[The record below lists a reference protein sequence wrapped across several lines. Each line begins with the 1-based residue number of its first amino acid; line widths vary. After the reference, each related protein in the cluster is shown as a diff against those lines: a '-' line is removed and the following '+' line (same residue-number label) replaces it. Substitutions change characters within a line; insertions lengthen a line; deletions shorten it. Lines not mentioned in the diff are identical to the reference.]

1 VRKPRITIAL
11 LVFTA
16 CAAAQAQPTLTTLYN
31 FTGGSDGFNPT
42 AGVVIGSGGVLY
54 GTTYSYGSFTNE
66 GTAFSL
72 TPPAAAGGAWTHTT
86 IQEFTGNNGVY
97 VHGGLVIGSGGVL
110 YGTCHNG
117 GADNDY
123 GTAFSL
129 TPPSSPG
136 GAWTGDVIWEFAT
149 GYGNQPL
156 AGMVIGKGGV
166 LLGTTSV
173 DSTVYEL
180 IPPASS
186 GGAWTYHN
194 VHIFTGYPSDGNIPD
209 GGVVIG
215 KDGVLYG
222 TTQRGGNSY
231 CSGLSPGCGVVFSLT
246 PPATPG
252 GAWTEAVLH
261 NFNNDGTDG
270 FYPEAGVVVGLKGA
284 LYGTTF
290 DGGTDNYGTV
300 FSLTP
305 PASPGGAWTYAIL
318 YSFVGGS
325 DGAHPLASLTVG
337 RHGVLY
343 GITNTG
349 GPTNNGTVFSLTPPT
364 SPGGPWSEAVLHS
377 FSGSDGSEPTAPVVI
392 GSGGVLYGTT
402 ELGGSHICGGLG
414 NGCGTVFSL
423 TP

>member
-1 VRKPRITIAL
+1 
-11 LVFTA
+11 
-16 CAAAQAQPTLTTLYN
+16 
-31 FTGGSDGFNPT
+31 
-42 AGVVIGSGGVLY
+42 
-54 GTTYSYGSFTNE
+54 
-66 GTAFSL
+66 L
-72 TPPAAAGGAWTHTT
+72 TPPATAGGAWTQAT
-86 IQEFTGNNGVY
+86 IQEFTGNSGVY
-97 VHGGLVIGSGGVL
+97 PEGTLVIGSGGVL

-117 GADNDY
+117 GNDNDY

-129 TPPSSPG
+129 TPPASPG
-136 GAWTGDVIWEFAT
+136 GAWSGAVIWDFAT
-149 GYGNQPL
+149 GYGNQPI

-186 GGAWTYHN
+186 GGAWTYHD

-222 TTQRGGNSY
+222 TTNRGGSSY
-231 CSGLSPGCGVVFSLT
+231 CSGASPGCGTVFSVT
-246 PPATPG
+246 PPSSPDA
-252 GAWTEAVLH
+252 AWTETVLH

-270 FYPEAGVVVGLKGA
+270 FYPEAGVVVGANGV
-284 LYGTTF
+284 LYGTTYE
-290 DGGTDNYGTV
+290 GGTDNYGTV

-305 PASPGGAWTYAIL
+305 PASPGGAWTETIL
-318 YSFVGGS
+318 HSFAGGS
-325 DGAHPLASLTVG
+325 DGANPEASVVIG

-343 GITNTG
+343 GTTYG
-349 GPTNNGTVFSLTPPT
+349 GGAAGEGTIFSLTPPA
-364 SPGGPWSEAVLHS
+364 SPGGSWTETVLYA
-377 FSGSDGSEPTAPVVI
+377 FSGVDGAGPTAPVVI
-392 GSGGVLYGTT
+392 GSGGVLYGTA
-402 ELGGSHICGGLG
+402 ELGGSHVCGGLG